1 MIKSCVII
9 PARYASSRFP
19 GKPLAEICGRPMV
32 VRVADIASQAV
43 ERNHVYIATDDE
55 RISDAAKR
63 YGYKALMTD
72 SNLMTGTDRVA
83 QAASQLDYDVIV
95 NVQGDEPTLK
105 YKDIQQ
111 AINLSALFP
120 DTVFNGYTCIGPMD
134 IASSSNI
141 PKVVMSSSGR
151 LLYASRAQI
160 PSSKKE
166 SRLPSDINKQ
176 VCIYSF
182 RKSHLDLFS
191 SRSRK
196 TDLENIED
204 IEILRFLELDI
215 PVTMFLCSSGS
226 LAVDEPADLEKVT
239 EYLTRFPSP

>member
-1 MIKSCVII
+1 MTKSCVII

-19 GKPLAEICGRPMV
+19 GKPLVKICGIPMV

-43 ERNHVYIATDDE
+43 ERNHVYIATDDF
-55 RISDAAKR
+55 RISEVAKK
-63 YGYKALMTD
+63 YGYQALMTD

-95 NVQGDEPTLK
+95 NVQGDEPTLD

-111 AINLSALFP
+111 AIKLSVLFP
-120 DTVFNGYTCIGPMD
+120 ETVFNGYTCIGPMES
-134 IASSSNI
+134 ASSTNI
-141 PKVVMSSSGR
+141 PKVVMSGSGR
-151 LLYASRAQI
+151 LLYASRAKI
-160 PSSKKE
+160 PSSKIDNP
-166 SRLPSDINKQ
+166 STSDINKQ

-182 RKSHLDLFS
+182 RKKHLSLFAAQS
-191 SRSRK
+191 QK
-196 TDLENIED
+196 TILESIED

-226 LAVDEPADLEKVT
+226 LAVDEPSDLGKVID
-239 EYLTRFPSP
+239 YIQGNGRP